1 MAAINTVLSGILPLV
16 GKSGLILSLSQTTR
30 PEMGTA
36 GGNGYRTRTKSSGK
50 LTGPR
55 SDDMVETAPLHE
67 DGNDRNVTSGKG
79 KPGRTLTMPN
89 SLLSTIQRWQR
100 AVDVPVTR
108 TPTEYISGLW
118 ALNLS
123 DGNEVGGDWHKACW
137 FMGTR
142 VDSAGPPVYRGPT
155 VRVLGDKGVY
165 DCRKALRR
173 MRHVQGWRSEPI
185 WAARYAR
192 ACVDMVAWN
201 IDRETRE
208 GLPEEWWG
216 LEPTAAD
223 LMGWLFDPHSRA
235 RVFAFCEEMARA
247 DRPTRDWWREWIERR
262 QREIRLLYGAEAWR
276 S

>member
-1 MAAINTVLSGILPLV
+1 
-16 GKSGLILSLSQTTR
+16 
-30 PEMGTA
+30 
-36 GGNGYRTRTKSSGK
+36 
-50 LTGPR
+50 
-55 SDDMVETAPLHE
+55 MVETAPLHE

-155 VRVLGDKGVY
+155 VRVLGDKGVA
-165 DCRKALRR
+165 K
-173 MRHVQGWRSEPI
+173 
-185 WAARYAR
+185 
-192 ACVDMVAWN
+192 
-201 IDRETRE
+201 
-208 GLPEEWWG
+208 
-216 LEPTAAD
+216 
-223 LMGWLFDPHSRA
+223 
-235 RVFAFCEEMARA
+235 
-247 DRPTRDWWREWIERR
+247 
-262 QREIRLLYGAEAWR
+262 
-276 S
+276 